1 VLDGIAAAG
10 LRPVAVDFP
19 GFGRSGGEL
28 TVSEASV
35 PRLSAWLVSFLDAL
49 GQKGPVM
56 VAGHDIGGGVAQ
68 HLMLSSTT
76 EVPRVAVVNGIMYD
90 SWPVPGVARFRDP
103 AVAAAT
109 TRDDVLAAR
118 RVSVVKALGRP
129 ASEAEI
135 AEYLDPWTDP
145 RGARSWLALAGAADN
160 RYTQEMLPALLKS
173 RTPKLLV
180 WGEDDPFQTVD
191 YAERYAREVPEK
203 DQVGR
208 THSDGKRSQKGGRSS
223 GRVLCRQAVKEGPMK
238 VAILDDY
245 QNVALQLADWSAVRR
260 HAEITVF
267 NDHVA
272 DPSAVV
278 ERLRPFEVVCVMRE
292 RTPLTREILQQLP
305 NLKLIA
311 STGPRNASIDTQT
324 AADLGITVTATGY
337 DSTPTIEFTWSL
349 ILASMRGIDREA
361 ASLKAG
367 GWQTGLGSNLQGKS
381 LGVVGLGNIGRE
393 VARIGIAFGMK
404 VIAWSQNLTEEKAS
418 AAGATLV
425 DKQTLFR
432 EADVVTVHLVLSG
445 RTRGLIGAPE
455 FALMKP
461 TARFVNT
468 SRGPIVDEVALI
480 EALQARRVAGA
491 AVDVFDA
498 EPLPADHPFRKL
510 DNVLATPHIGYVTE
524 DLYRIFYGDA
534 AANTAKWIEVNATS
548 A

>member
-1 VLDGIAAAG
+1 
-10 LRPVAVDFP
+10 
-19 GFGRSGGEL
+19 
-28 TVSEASV
+28 
-35 PRLSAWLVSFLDAL
+35 
-49 GQKGPVM
+49 
-56 VAGHDIGGGVAQ
+56 
-68 HLMLSSTT
+68 
-76 EVPRVAVVNGIMYD
+76 
-90 SWPVPGVARFRDP
+90 
-103 AVAAAT
+103 
-109 TRDDVLAAR
+109 
-118 RVSVVKALGRP
+118 
-129 ASEAEI
+129 
-135 AEYLDPWTDP
+135 
-145 RGARSWLALAGAADN
+145 
-160 RYTQEMLPALLKS
+160 
-173 RTPKLLV
+173 
-180 WGEDDPFQTVD
+180 
-191 YAERYAREVPEK
+191 
-203 DQVGR
+203 
-208 THSDGKRSQKGGRSS
+208 
-223 GRVLCRQAVKEGPMK
+223 MK

-245 QNVALQLADWSAVRR
+245 QNVALRLADWSGVRT
-260 HAEITVF
+260 HAQITVF

-278 ERLRPFEVVCVMRE
+278 ERLRPFDVVCVMRE

-324 AADLGITVTATGY
+324 AADLGIAVTATGY

-349 ILASMRGIDREA
+349 ILASMRSIDREA

-367 GWQTGLGSNLQGKS
+367 GWQAGLGSNLRGKS

-393 VARIGIAFGMK
+393 VARIGAAFGMK

-418 AAGATLV
+418 AAGAALV

-445 RTRGLIGAPE
+445 RTRGLIGRAE

-461 TARFVNT
+461 TGRFVNT
-468 SRGPIVDEVALI
+468 SRGPIVDEAALI
-480 EALQARRVAGA
+480 EALQTRRIAGA

-524 DLYRIFYGDA
+524 DLYRTFYGDA
-534 AANTAKWIEVNATS
+534 AAGIAKWLEANATS